1 MSVVSQR
8 VVCMCVMVVGG
19 TSGLGLEVARHYVEA
34 GRTVVVTGHRPEHA
48 PQVAKE
54 LGGRAEGLVF
64 DLTEPET
71 IAPAVAGVGPVDHL
85 VLASIARDENA
96 VREYDVARAIRLAT
110 LKLVGYTE
118 VVHALLPRLG
128 ETSCVLLFGGL
139 AKERPYPGS
148 TTVTTVNGGIT
159 AMVRTLAIEL
169 APIRVNAV
177 HPGVVGD
184 SPYWVDKHEM
194 LERVKARTPTGRLVT
209 MQNIV
214 DACVALLENPAINGV
229 DLYVDGGWVLL

>member
-1 MSVVSQR
+1 MENAGSVV
-8 VVCMCVMVVGG
+8 VIGG
-19 TSGLGLEVARHYVEA
+19 TSGLGKEVARFYAKRGLDVVIS
-34 GRTVVVTGHRPEHA
+34 GRDQTRAVG
-48 PQVAKE
+48 VAKE
-54 LGGRAEGLVF
+54 IGGRTRGIGL
-64 DLTEPET
+64 DLARPEE
-71 IAPAVAGVGPVDHL
+71 IAGNLSTVGKVAYL
-85 VLASIARDENA
+85 VISAIERDQNT

-118 VVHALLPRLG
+118 VVHALLARLG
-128 ETSCVLLFGGL
+128 ERSCVLLFGGL

-159 AMVRTLAIEL
+159 AMVRTMAIEL
-169 APIRVNAV
+169 APIRVNAL
-177 HPGVVGD
+177 HPGIVAD
-184 SPYWVDKHEM
+184 SPYWIDKHEM

-214 DACVALLENPAINGV
+214 DACAALLENPAINGV

>member
-1 MSVVSQR
+1 MDAAGSVV
-8 VVCMCVMVVGG
+8 VVGG
-19 TSGLGLEVARHYVEA
+19 TAGLGKEVARCYAKRGCDVVIS
-34 GRTVVVTGHRPEHA
+34 GREKA
-48 PQVAKE
+48 
-54 LGGRAEGLVF
+54 RA
-64 DLTEPET
+64 
-71 IAPAVAGVGPVDHL
+71 AAVAGEIGGRTRGIGLDLARPQEIAGNLADVGKVEYL
-85 VLASIARDENA
+85 VISAIERDQNT

-184 SPYWVDKHEM
+184 SPYWIDKHEM

>member
-1 MSVVSQR
+1 MDNAGSVV
-8 VVCMCVMVVGG
+8 VIGG
-19 TSGLGLEVARHYVEA
+19 TSGLGKEVARFYAKRGRDVVISGRDQARAA
-34 GRTVVVTGHRPEHA
+34 G
-48 PQVAKE
+48 VAKE
-54 LGGRAEGLVF
+54 IGSRTRAIGL
-64 DLTEPET
+64 DLARPQE
-71 IAPAVAGVGPVDHL
+71 IAKNLADVGNVDYL
-85 VLASIARDENA
+85 VIAAIERDQNT

-118 VVHALLPRLG
+118 VVHVLVSRLG
-128 ETSCVLLFGGL
+128 KESSVLLFGGL

-148 TTVTTVNGGIT
+148 TTVTTVNGGVT
-159 AMVRTLAIEL
+159 AMVRTMAIEL

-184 SPYWVDKHEM
+184 SPYWIDKHEM

-209 MQNIV
+209 MLNIV

>member
-1 MSVVSQR
+1 MDNAGSVV
-8 VVCMCVMVVGG
+8 VIGG
-19 TSGLGLEVARHYVEA
+19 TAGIGKEVARFYAKRGRDVVISGRDKGRAAGVASEIG
-34 GRTVVVTGHRPEHA
+34 GRTR
-48 PQVAKE
+48 
-54 LGGRAEGLVF
+54 
-64 DLTEPET
+64 
-71 IAPAVAGVGPVDHL
+71 GVGLDLARPQEIAKNLADVGNVDYL
-85 VLASIARDENA
+85 VIAAIERDQNT

-118 VVHALLPRLG
+118 VVHVLVSRLG
-128 ETSCVLLFGGL
+128 KESSVLLFGGL

-148 TTVTTVNGGIT
+148 TTVTTVNGGVT
-159 AMVRTLAIEL
+159 AMVRTMAIEL

-184 SPYWVDKHEM
+184 SPYWIDKHEM

-209 MQNIV
+209 MLNIV